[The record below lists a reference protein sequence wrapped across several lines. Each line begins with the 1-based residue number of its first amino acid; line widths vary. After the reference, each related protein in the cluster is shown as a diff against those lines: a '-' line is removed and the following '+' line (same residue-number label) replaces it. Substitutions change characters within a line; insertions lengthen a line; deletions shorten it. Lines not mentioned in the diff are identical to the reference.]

1 MIGFSSKEAMDS
13 AFHAPFMSN
22 SDDVSFHA
30 SYKEY
35 LKKRPDLDRALSFW
49 TGYIKEKHNQTQGD
63 FNRWPTGKVDIDEQ
77 ELMLSLFK
85 YPGTKYDHCQ
95 GGTGIM
101 LLIKKDT
108 LQSSKLLLSKTSL
121 DWDTVSRFF
130 QKRHVRSSI
139 SRQDDRDFLDIIHFT
154 ENELHSKR

>member
-1 MIGFSSKEAMDS
+1 
-13 AFHAPFMSN
+13 
-22 SDDVSFHA
+22 
-30 SYKEY
+30 
-35 LKKRPDLDRALSFW
+35 
-49 TGYIKEKHNQTQGD
+49 
-63 FNRWPTGKVDIDEQ
+63 
-77 ELMLSLFK
+77 
-85 YPGTKYDHCQ
+85 
-95 GGTGIM
+95 M

-108 LQSSKLLLSKTSL
+108 LQSSKLLLSKISL